1 MIIVVWY
8 SKVYGVSTDMN
19 PDTEASLTFLHDGLY
34 GQFNSAVLLQPC
46 LFCQHLYF
54 LLSLLTRGVKMEL
67 VINILVK
74 GHYND

>member
-1 MIIVVWY
+1 
-8 SKVYGVSTDMN
+8 MN
-19 PDTEASLTFLHDGLY
+19 PDTEASLKFLHDGL
-34 GQFNSAVLLQPC
+34 FNSAVLLRPC

-67 VINILVK
+67 VINIVVK